1 MRTSII
7 SDACALRI
15 CVCVYFNLLWKLLDS
30 YLYAG
35 RSFLSDFLESLQETY
50 HYVGQCFLYEIVKR
64 QSITLL
70 TRISVS
76 KFFFNILCFELK
88 TSPFRIGPD
97 LT

>member
-7 SDACALRI
+7 SDACVLRI

-50 HYVGQCFLYEIVKR
+50 HNVGQCFLYEIVQR
-64 QSITLL
+64 QSNVVNPHLRL
-70 TRISVS
+70 
-76 KFFFNILCFELK
+76 KILFQHPML
-88 TSPFRIGPD
+88 
-97 LT
+97 